1 MLLEDKTMK
10 DFGELVRE
18 ARTEKGMSVRALQAA
33 IRAKNHGNSIS
44 IGLLGMIE
52 TGNRSVTYEMSF
64 LLSKV
69 LSIDLET
76 ALSEAHKS
84 RLDYCVR
91 RERASLEDFLVR
103 HKLTKDVDLSRLT
116 R

>member
-1 MLLEDKTMK
+1 MKT
-10 DFGELVRE
+10 FGELIRE

-33 IRAKNHGNSIS
+33 IRAKNHGNGIS
-44 IGLLGMIE
+44 IGLLDMIE
-52 TGNRSVTYEMSF
+52 TGNRSVTYEAAF

-69 LSIDLET
+69 LPIDLET

-84 RLDYCVR
+84 RLDYCAR
-91 RERASLEDFLVR
+91 KERASLEDFLVR
-103 HKLTKDVDLSRLT
+103 HELTKDVDSSRLI